1 MSSDFKVLYTFHLFP
16 AVLKITRIKLFF
28 ETTSRYH
35 ANIEMCEKKYQT
47 LLESF

>member
-28 ETTSRYH
+28 ETASTYH

-47 LLESF
+47 LLKSF